1 MHMRI
6 VLPKSFRNIIVC
18 AVLMTVQFLAPHVV
32 CATEIVIPQTRQ
44 ITGRVTG
51 VNSKEGIPG
60 VSVYEKG
67 TTTGTLTDAEG
78 KYSLSVSDNAI
89 VVFSSIG
96 FRTEEVSVGNQQVI
110 DVALT
115 EDITSLEEVVVVGY

>member
-1 MHMRI
+1 MRI

-78 KYSLSVSDNAI
+78 KYSLSVSWAAAK
-89 VVFSSIG
+89 VIG
-96 FRTEEVSVGNQQVI
+96 VRYGPKNMNYLFMT
-110 DVALT
+110 LMK
-115 EDITSLEEVVVVGY
+115 